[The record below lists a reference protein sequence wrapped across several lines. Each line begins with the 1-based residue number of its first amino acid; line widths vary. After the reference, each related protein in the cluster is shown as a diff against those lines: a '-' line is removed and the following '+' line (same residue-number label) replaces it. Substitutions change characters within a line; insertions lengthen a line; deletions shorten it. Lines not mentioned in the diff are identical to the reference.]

1 MVVSNG
7 PFIRRLVKDKV
18 MVFRQAVLETAVK
31 VPSVNKYTATLG
43 KDRLSK
49 ALISSRVTANALLA
63 TVSPLD
69 VKIILLDVHS
79 RTVSQILCVVFESF
93 FCYTYLKN
101 NGNHATKMLGFPI
114 FNANWGKVSKKYI
127 CILFK

>member
-18 MVFRQAVLETAVK
+18 MIFRQAVLETAVK

-49 ALISSRVTANALLA
+49 ALISSRATPNALLA

-69 VKIILLDVHS
+69 VKIILFDVDS
-79 RTVSQILCVVFESF
+79 QTVSQNRTVFLL
-93 FCYTYLKN
+93 YLKE
-101 NGNHATKMLGFPI
+101 NGNNEATMLGLPDIQRKFHSTEC
-114 FNANWGKVSKKYI
+114 K
-127 CILFK
+127 